1 MQEEHKRL
9 KREMQLKLEENKL
22 CVRRRLRAPLR
33 PLRDAALT
41 RRPCPIARSLGV
53 RLAQSEE
60 AAKRAALASY
70 GGQRAPPGA
79 AKLYEAEQVRPSL
92 FGVARCAVPA
102 RAAASRAATPP
113 QRIAELS
120 ATVADLR
127 RKLAKEREACAAA
140 QRETKARARP
150 QRLTAIRAAPS
161 SDFRRVGFAC
171 AGDQGG
177 ACDGAA
183 RGARGPRGAERRR

>member
-1 MQEEHKRL
+1 MRL
-9 KREMQLKLEENKL
+9 
-22 CVRRRLRAPLR
+22 CDRRAGRPFGAADAP
-33 PLRDAALT
+33 PLG
-41 RRPCPIARSLGV
+41 PPRSLTV
-53 RLAQSEE
+53 RLAQTEE

-140 QRETKARARP
+140 QRETKARW
-150 QRLTAIRAAPS
+150 LS
-161 SDFRRVGFAC
+161 RVTSVV
-171 AGDQGG
+171 
-177 ACDGAA
+177 
-183 RGARGPRGAERRR
+183 PL